1 MSGKR
6 RWEFEKKKSKEV
18 SFLQNA
24 EMAKYD
30 PIPINLWLEAKFLKS

>member
-1 MSGKR
+1 MSDKR
-6 RWEFEKKKSKEV
+6 WREFEKKSKEL

-30 PIPINLWLEAKFLKS
+30 PIPINL